1 MTTRRIVASRQAS
14 AHLAAGLHSCR
25 IAVAASCLLGAAA
38 RAAPAQLISIKTV
51 PVAQAEQFDIFPS
64 ENRGM
69 AGVSIA
75 LPDTLLDPFVNPATT
90 ARLRGAHF
98 FGSPAVYSVSHRSGG
113 GRTLPLGA
121 LASSRSWYGGLALA
135 LQEVDPGSEAA
146 PVFSGP
152 TIDGVGRSVAVP
164 APSRESHQNSMAVG
178 LLGKRFP
185 QAKLSL
191 GGSVQWAGL
200 NAIDG
205 VDLLYAGS
213 RGVEQFGHLLDVR
226 LGLLKEW
233 AAERSLQA
241 VLVHNR
247 FRMTHDVTYVDFLW
261 DPLLAQPVEHP
272 RVDQNLDRT
281 NTWGLHLEYEHPLA
295 ASGWRVGGLVTG
307 NLLSHPK
314 LPNYEIMSI
323 PRDPGHSAAYNF
335 GVGISRIYDS
345 TTFAIDAIY
354 EPIWSNTWAEAA
366 EPIETS
372 LGATIPAGGRTID
385 NHFRFSNALLRVGVG
400 QDLPL
405 GGRSRAAGL
414 QLGLG
419 MRSVHYWLTQHDRVA
434 GTARGQEVRWLE
446 WTPTWGASLRFP
458 SMELQYRGRVT
469 TGTGRPGVLARGG
482 FDFASASSLGSNIL
496 AAPSGPMTLDGVR
509 VMTHQLSV
517 SLPLH

>member
-1 MTTRRIVASRQAS
+1 VTTRRVVVFRQAS
-14 AHLAAGLHSCR
+14 ARLGASLKGRGSR
-25 IAVAASCLLGAAA
+25 IAVGSACLLGALA

-51 PVAQAEQFDIFPS
+51 PVAQADQFDIFPS
-64 ENRGM
+64 DTRGM

-75 LPDTLLDPFVNPATT
+75 VADTLLDPFVNPAMT
-90 ARLRGAHF
+90 ARVRGAHF
-98 FGSPAVYSVSHRSGG
+98 FGSPAFYSVSHHSGG
-113 GRTLPLGA
+113 GRTLPLGV
-121 LASSRSWYGGLALA
+121 LASSRAWYGGLALA
-135 LQEVDPGSEAA
+135 LQEIDPADAA
-146 PVFSGP
+146 PQLPVFTPSGQSV
-152 TIDGVGRSVAVP
+152 GVVGQR
-164 APSRESHQNSMAVG
+164 RETHQNNMAVG
-178 LLGKRFP
+178 ILGKEFP

-213 RGVEQFGHLLDVR
+213 RDVGQDGHMLDLR

-247 FRMTHDVTYVDFLW
+247 FRMTHDVTYVDLLW

-272 RVDQNLDRT
+272 RVDHNLDRT
-281 NTWGLHLEYEHPLA
+281 NTWGLHLAYEHPLA
-295 ASGWRVGGLVTG
+295 ASGWRIGGLVTG

-314 LPNYEIMSI
+314 IPNYEIMSI
-323 PRDPGHSAAYNF
+323 PRDPGHSSAYNI
-335 GVGISRIYDS
+335 GVGISHVSDS

-354 EPIWSNTWAEAA
+354 EPVWSNTWAEAA

-372 LGATIPAGGRTID
+372 SGATIPAGGKTID
-385 NHFRFSNALLRVGVG
+385 NHFRFSNAVLRVGVG

-405 GGRSRAAGL
+405 GGRSRPVGL
-414 QLGLG
+414 QLGLAT
-419 MRSVHYWLTQHDRVA
+419 RTVHYWLTQYDRVA
-434 GTARGQEVRWLE
+434 GTARGQEVRWRE

-458 SMELQYRGRVT
+458 GMELQYRGRVT
-469 TGTGRPGVLARGG
+469 SGTGRPGVVPQGG
-482 FDFASASSLGSNIL
+482 FDFLSSSSLGSNII
-496 AAPSGPMTLDGVR
+496 AAPSGPMTLDDVR
-509 VMTHQLSV
+509 VVTHQLSV